1 MSKSSAASRPSS
13 AGSDPPPPANALFA
27 AFERRL
33 VPLMQA
39 LGDLPFVAAVREALP
54 WSFIALAAALIAIFA
69 LSPPPSG
76 DAARSLGLR
85 IATALLPAFGFMAG
99 ALVVVLCVFL
109 ARRAVAPLAPLLI
122 AAVGGFALALPRP
135 GGLDLV
141 DYMRQLGT
149 GGLFLAILACGVPCA
164 WMALLRRFISARDA
178 AWAGALLA
186 LGTFGTL
193 WALHVSL
200 VAGIDAALLPVSR
213 LGDTYAALL
222 IIIGIEMVLWTAG
235 VHGPAVLAAIVTPV
249 YLTMQMHNTQAY
261 SAHQPLPYI
270 VVVSLFLFIF
280 PGGAGA
286 TFPLAVMLALSRV
299 PKLRRIGRVS
309 LVPAIF
315 NINEPLLFG
324 APVVFNPYLAVPFI
338 VAPLVVGTITY
349 AAVAWGL
356 IGRAAFY
363 VPSTIP
369 TFVGTYLATQDLRAP
384 VLVCVNLAVA
394 AAIYY
399 PFVRAYERHVASA
412 AAQAESA
419 A

>member
-1 MSKSSAASRPSS
+1 
-13 AGSDPPPPANALFA
+13 
-27 AFERRL
+27 
-33 VPLMQA
+33 MQV

-54 WSFIALAAALIAIFA
+54 WSFIALAVALVAIFVLA
-69 LSPPPSG
+69 PAPTG

-99 ALVVVLCVFL
+99 ALVVVLSVFL
-109 ARRAVAPLAPLLI
+109 ARRGVAPLVPLLI
-122 AAVGGFALALPRP
+122 GSVGGFALALPRP
-135 GGLDLV
+135 GGIDLV
-141 DYMRQLGT
+141 GYLRELGT
-149 GGLFLAILACGVPCA
+149 GGLFLAILACGVACA
-164 WMALLRRFISARDA
+164 WISALRRFVAPPVA
-178 AWAGALLA
+178 AWAGAVLA

-222 IIIGIEMVLWTAG
+222 IIIAIEMLLWTAG

-309 LVPAIF
+309 LVPALF
-315 NINEPLLFG
+315 NINEPLIFG
-324 APVVFNPYLAVPFI
+324 APVVFNPYLAIPFI
-338 VAPLVVGTITY
+338 VAPLVVGSITY

-384 VLVCVNLAVA
+384 ILVAINLAVA

-399 PFVRAYERHVASA
+399 PFVRAYERQVA
-412 AAQAESA
+412 AAAPVESA